1 MKYTSLA
8 SPALGCAL
16 VLSGCGN
23 DNNTS
28 LSTQEQAALIQAL
41 STSGVI
47 GGPETILAL
56 SPLLAES
63 DVGTV
68 GNYAAVG
75 GMIKYTMQLN
85 GVTQANDV
93 SAGILGWTGLNTGS
107 KTVSSAISASAFEED
122 ATTFP
127 ATLNEDIASGNGE
140 ASYWD
145 GTNLFVAN
153 SGVFKMTGAT
163 FGGSSNCPNIP
174 PASGGVEITEC
185 RFATG
190 SMQGNF
196 DFVASH
202 SGSPDFTQANTTY
215 DVPAVQ
221 LSVTVNFTGAAAR
234 AAVSRAQHHQ

>member
-8 SPALGCAL
+8 SAALGCAL

-107 KTVSSAISASAFEED
+107 KTVSSAKAMASR
-122 ATTFP
+122 TP
-127 ATLNEDIASGNGE
+127 
-140 ASYWD
+140 
-145 GTNLFVAN
+145 
-153 SGVFKMTGAT
+153 KHM
-163 FGGSSNCPNIP
+163 
-174 PASGGVEITEC
+174 
-185 RFATG
+185 
-190 SMQGNF
+190 
-196 DFVASH
+196 
-202 SGSPDFTQANTTY
+202 
-215 DVPAVQ
+215 
-221 LSVTVNFTGAAAR
+221 AR
-234 AAVSRAQHHQ
+234 